1 MKNFFKS
8 VDLDQVK
15 DQISEI
21 RDQVQDMK
29 FRKPWTRGSDTS
41 PAAFMAIGAAVAL
54 LGVTLYRNRGE
65 VAHFCSNC
73 GAELKGR
80 WESSGIKEKAE
91 QIMSKMKN
99 GAQEAKGQANQER
112 YQPT

>member
-1 MKNFFKS
+1 MKNFFKN

-15 DQISEI
+15 DQIAEI
-21 RDQVQDMK
+21 KDQVQDLK
-29 FRKPWTRGSDTS
+29 FRTPWTKGSATS
-41 PAAFMAIGAAVAL
+41 PAAFMAIGAAAAL
-54 LGVTLYRNRGE
+54 LGVTLYRNRKE

-73 GAELKGR
+73 GAELMGR
-80 WESSGIKEKAE
+80 FESSGIKEKAE

-99 GAQEAKGQANQER
+99 GSQDAKGQANQER